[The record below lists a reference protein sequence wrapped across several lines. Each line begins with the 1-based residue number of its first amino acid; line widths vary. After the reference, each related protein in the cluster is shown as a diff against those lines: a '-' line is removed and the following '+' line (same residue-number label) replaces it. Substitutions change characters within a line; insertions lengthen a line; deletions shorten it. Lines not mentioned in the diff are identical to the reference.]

1 MALIPGNLIQLL
13 LNMQVLNGFI
23 APVVLTFILIL
34 ANRRNVL
41 GNAVNGPRFRILA
54 TVCVVVVAILASV
67 VFVQTV
73 AGLARLR
80 LIARGPG
87 GPSST
92 RNREPARCVPTLRSP
107 NTSAPGNGWSVSD
120 IRSTAG

>member
-1 MALIPGNLIQLL
+1 MGLFTALVMVGAAVALLPGNLIQLL

-41 GNAVNGPRFRILA
+41 GNAVNGPRFRVVA
-54 TVCVVVVAILASV
+54 TVCVVVVAVLAAV

-73 AGLARLR
+73 AGWLGLM
-80 LIARGPG
+80 
-87 GPSST
+87 
-92 RNREPARCVPTLRSP
+92 
-107 NTSAPGNGWSVSD
+107 
-120 IRSTAG
+120 